1 MGVSALVSDQFAQH
15 FPKSE
20 FEDVND
26 EELSDEQKKQK
37 AIDAVIKE
45 VMERFAIILVTQ
57 PLHVV
62 TVRSIASYVGQE
74 TDYQNILTGLL
85 SIYKDNGILG
95 TPLISIPSSRIGP
108 PFLCKN
114 AASLNPL
121 D

>member
-1 MGVSALVSDQFAQH
+1 MGASALVSDQFAQH

-26 EELSDEQKKQK
+26 EELTDEQKKQK

-45 VMERFAIILVTQ
+45 IMERFAIILVTQ

-74 TDYQNILTGLL
+74 TDYQDILTGLV

-95 TPLISIPSSRIGP
+95 SVLPQLERPSISTPS
-108 PFLCKN
+108 
-114 AASLNPL
+114 
-121 D
+121 